1 MFRRRRAG
9 VLLGLLLLVL
19 SIFLVP
25 QIIGSAIAAGV
36 RGDVERLAQTADAV
50 LAVSPPASAE
60 AASALS
66 DAVASA
72 TADGLTDAETS
83 AELASLTAAVAS
95 YRAAVLDG
103 GTAVLGEW
111 SDAERSTE
119 DALFGTLEALREA
132 EPDGLLDAF
141 TAVATASTT
150 VQASAQAYRDE
161 IAAAA
166 TTAQPTG
173 GDVDAQL
180 AYLLAHADPE
190 TYNTEAWGD
199 YNSAGGDCVNFTSQG
214 LLARG
219 WVMDDTWYSG
229 GPWEASQT
237 WRATSFME
245 SYLVAQGFR
254 ASTIDD
260 LDRVRVGDV
269 GIFDWGDT
277 GEGVDHTM
285 TVSRVEYTP
294 DGPVIS
300 FASHNNDGQYRPMPE
315 TLSDPTSGSTMRLY
329 SIP

>member
-1 MFRRRRAG
+1 MFRLRRAG
-9 VLLGLLLLVL
+9 VLLALLLLVL
-19 SIFLVP
+19 TIVFVP
-25 QIIGSAIAAGV
+25 QIVGAAIAAGV
-36 RGDVERLAQTADAV
+36 RGDVERLAATADAA
-50 LAVSPPASAE
+50 LAASPPASAD
-60 AASALS
+60 AASALA

-72 TADGLTDAETS
+72 TAEGLTDAETS
-83 AELASLTAAVAS
+83 EALAALTAAVDT
-95 YRAAVLDG
+95 YRTAVVDG
-103 GTAVLGEW
+103 GMAVLGSW
-111 SDAERSTE
+111 SDAERGVE
-119 DALFGTLEALREA
+119 DALYARLEALQDSEQ
-132 EPDGLLDAF
+132 ESLVDAF
-141 TAVATASTT
+141 TAVATASAD

-166 TTAQPTG
+166 TTSQPTG
-173 GDVDAQL
+173 GDVSAQL
-180 AYLLAHADPE
+180 SYLLAHADPE
-190 TYNTEAWGD
+190 NYNSEVWGD

-245 SYLVAQGFR
+245 SYLLAQGFR
-254 ASTIDD
+254 SSTIDD

-300 FASHNNDGQYRPMPE
+300 FASHNNDGQYRPMPA
-315 TLSDPTSGSTMRLY
+315 TLTEPGSGSTMRLY

>member
-9 VLLGLLLLVL
+9 VLLALLLVVL
-19 SIFLVP
+19 GIVLVP
-25 QIIGSAIAAGV
+25 QIIGAAVAAGV
-36 RGDVERLAQTADAV
+36 RGDLERLAATADAALEV
-50 LAVSPPASAE
+50 GPPASGD
-60 AASALS
+60 AASAL
-66 DAVASA
+66 ASA
-72 TADGLTDAETS
+72 VDAATVDGLTDAETS
-83 AELASLTAAVAS
+83 ATLASLTAAVAD
-95 YRAAVLDG
+95 YRDAVVDG
-103 GTAVLGEW
+103 GMDVLGSW

-119 DALFGTLEALREA
+119 DALFAELSALRASEDA
-132 EPDGLLDAF
+132 DLLAAL
-141 TAVATASTT
+141 TAVAEASTA

-161 IAAAA
+161 IAASA

-190 TYNTEAWGD
+190 TYNTEVWGD

-219 WVMDDTWYSG
+219 WAMDDTWYSG
-229 GPWEASQT
+229 GPWAASQT

-245 SYLVAQGFR
+245 TYLVAQGFR

-277 GEGVDHTM
+277 GEGVDHAM
-285 TVSRVEYTP
+285 TVSRVEYTA

-300 FASHNNDGQYRPMPE
+300 FASHNNDGQYRPMPA
-315 TLSDPTSGSTMRLY
+315 TLTEPGSGSTMRIY